1 MINIQTNYNQ
11 KIKIPN
17 ILLGIFRLKTTLKVF
32 QKSSFHSNLLRNLV
46 VIEIDYKFEEELQE
60 TLIIVIL

>member
-46 VIEIDYKFEEELQE
+46 VIVIGYKFAEE
-60 TLIIVIL
+60 

>member
-46 VIEIDYKFEEELQE
+46 KEGIGCKFVGELLKKQEEVSQ
-60 TLIIVIL
+60 

>member
-17 ILLGIFRLKTTLKVF
+17 ILLGIFRLKITLKVF

-46 VIEIDYKFEEELQE
+46 VIVIGCKFAEE
-60 TLIIVIL
+60 